1 MDNPKLIFHIPD
13 QEITDTAS
21 LMDAIKHRI
30 VEYEKSSVQ
39 GIFLRGLEKGICIEL
54 VHPYFNENRP
64 EKTLTIHISFESY
77 LK

>member
-13 QEITDTAS
+13 HEITDTAS
-21 LMDAIKHRI
+21 LLDSIKKRI

-54 VHPYFNENRP
+54 VHPDFDESKP